1 MLDGTFRGGRDRTL
15 AKKHICGGILIAEN
29 AVLTAAHC
37 VDPRAT
43 RQAIV
48 QPQVH
53 LGGTSLESPIEVSSL
68 PLCRCGNAVLLD
80 GQILETVR
88 AFPHPKW
95 TGDIRDGHDLVILKL
110 AKKSCL
116 MPIANIGNRKFQKKG
131 SLQFFGYG
139 RGGQAGAYTN
149 LLQIS
154 PLSFVPNDTCT
165 QQNDIE
171 VRDNE
176 ICFTGETSISV
187 CSGETSFRC
196 RIRKI
201 TAAHQATMAVR

>member
-1 MLDGTFRGGRDRTL
+1 MYGIEMLDETSRGCRDRTL

-53 LGGTSLESPIEVSSL
+53 LGGSSLESPIEVITSL
-68 PLCRCGNAVLLD
+68 FRCCRGTVVLAD
-80 GQILETVR
+80 VQILETVR

-131 SLQFFGYG
+131 ALQFFGYG
-139 RGGQAGAYTN
+139 RSGQAGAYTN

-154 PLSFVPNDTCT
+154 PLSFISNDTCA
-165 QQNDIE
+165 QQNDME
-171 VRDNE
+171 LRDNE

-187 CSGETSFRC
+187 CSGETFAVEFGIEWR
-196 RIRKI
+196 RI
-201 TAAHQATMAVR
+201 